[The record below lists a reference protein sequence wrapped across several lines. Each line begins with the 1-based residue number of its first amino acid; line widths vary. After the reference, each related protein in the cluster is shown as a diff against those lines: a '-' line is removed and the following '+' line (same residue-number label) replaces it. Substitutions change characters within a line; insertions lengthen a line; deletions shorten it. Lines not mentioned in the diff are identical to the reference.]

1 MVAIP
6 DSPKG
11 PTVYVVGEQPVDDI
25 FRSLIELG
33 MKALE
38 AEPCAIESLQTAPDV
53 SAADRSAILEFLQDE
68 YNARGA
74 FVAGQ
79 SPQFLDEASDAY
91 DEIDDA
97 CLLLGEVGVI
107 VREPGLL
114 RAMAPRLDSAI
125 RTADRILPGNTQ
137 ELLILG
143 AGPDA
148 RAVAAAISTGSCKPR
163 PKKVTIA
170 STDAKGLA
178 DVRRHIESRVD
189 KKIELEIRHVESHL
203 EHDRLLALMP
213 PQSAVINASQTEYGN
228 TAAVGD
234 AALFPAQSVIC
245 DLLAPAGKSRILAE
259 AAQQRS
265 ASNLTLH
272 DGRTYTLERRIAIL
286 QTMFG
291 ADAGEAQLAALR
303 EDVEKLDT

>member
-1 MVAIP
+1 MVTIP
-6 DSPKG
+6 SSPKG
-11 PTVYVVGEQPVDDI
+11 PTVYVVGEQPVDDA

-33 MKALE
+33 MKTLN
-38 AEPCAIESLQTAPDV
+38 AESCAIESLQTAPDV
-53 SAADRSAILEFLQDE
+53 NPADRSSILEFLQDE

-74 FVAGQ
+74 LIAGQ

-107 VREPGLL
+107 VREPGRL
-114 RAMAPRLDSAI
+114 RAMAPRLKAAI
-125 RTADRILPGNTQ
+125 RTVDRLLPGDTA

-148 RAVAAAISTGSCKPR
+148 RAVAAAISTGACKAR

-178 DVRRHIESRVD
+178 DVRQHIESRVD
-189 KKIELEIRHVESHL
+189 KKIVLEIRHVESHM

-213 PQSAVINASQTEYGN
+213 PRSAVINASQTEYGN
-228 TAAVGD
+228 NAAVGD
-234 AALFPAQSVIC
+234 AALFPAQSVVC

-259 AAQQRS
+259 AVQQRS

-272 DGRTYTLERRIAIL
+272 DGRIYTLERRFAIL

-291 ADAGEAQLAALR
+291 ADANEAQLAALR
-303 EDVEKLDT
+303 EGVEKLDT

>member
-6 DSPKG
+6 ESPKG
-11 PTVYVVGEQPVDDI
+11 PTVYVVGERPIDPQ

-33 MKALE
+33 MTSLKI
-38 AEPCAIESLQTAPDV
+38 EPCAIEDLQTAPDV
-53 SAADRSAILEFLQDE
+53 SAADRGAILEFLQDE

-74 FVAGQ
+74 FIAGQ

-91 DEIDDA
+91 DAIDDA
-97 CLLLGEVGVI
+97 CLLLGEVGVV
-107 VREPGLL
+107 VREPGRL
-114 RAMAPRLDSAI
+114 RATAPRLAAAV
-125 RTADRILPGNTQ
+125 RTANRILPDDTQ

-148 RAVAAAISTGSCKPR
+148 RAVAAAISTGACKAR

-178 DVRRHIESRVD
+178 DVRQHIEGRVD
-189 KKIELEIRHVESHL
+189 NVELEIRHVESHM

-213 PQSAVINASQTEYGN
+213 PHSAVINASQAEYGN
-228 TAAVGD
+228 NAAVGD
-234 AALFPAQSVIC
+234 AALFPAQSVVC

-259 AAQQRS
+259 AVQQRG
-265 ASNLTLH
+265 ASELTIH
-272 DGRTYTLERRIAIL
+272 DGRIYTLERRVAIL

-291 ADAGEAQLAALR
+291 ADASDTQLSALR
-303 EDVEKLDT
+303 KGVENHSN

>member
-1 MVAIP
+1 MVTMP
-6 DSPKG
+6 SSPKG
-11 PTVYVVGEQPVDDI
+11 PTVYVVGEQPVDAP

-33 MKALE
+33 MKALKADE
-38 AEPCAIESLQTAPDV
+38 CAIESLQTAPNV
-53 SAADRSAILEFLQDE
+53 SVADRSAILEFLQDE

-74 FVAGQ
+74 FIAGQ
-79 SPQFLDEASDAY
+79 SPQFLDEASGAY

-107 VREPGLL
+107 VREPGRL
-114 RAMAPRLDSAI
+114 RAMAPRLNAAI
-125 RTADRILPGNTQ
+125 CTADRLLPGDTE

-148 RAVAAAISTGSCKPR
+148 RAVAAAISTGACKAR

-178 DVRRHIESRVD
+178 DVRQHIESRVSQG
-189 KKIELEIRHVESHL
+189 ELEIRHVESPS

-213 PQSAVINASQTEYGN
+213 PQSAVINASQNEYGVN
-228 TAAVGD
+228 ATAGS
-234 AALFPAQSVIC
+234 AALFPAQSIVC

-259 AAQQRS
+259 AVQQRS

-272 DGRTYTLERRIAIL
+272 DGRIYTLERRLAIL

-291 ADAGEAQLAALR
+291 ADASEAQLGALR
-303 EDVEKLDT
+303 EKVENLNT